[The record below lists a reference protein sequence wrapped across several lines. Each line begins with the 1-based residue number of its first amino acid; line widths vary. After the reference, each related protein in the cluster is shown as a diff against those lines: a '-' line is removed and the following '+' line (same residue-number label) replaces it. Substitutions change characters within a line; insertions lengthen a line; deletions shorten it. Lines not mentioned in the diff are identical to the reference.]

1 MNSWENGIIK
11 SNPIVRINLLTV
23 PKVTVSTLSGKKTTV
38 SFEVKVKE
46 APKAESAK

>member
-1 MNSWENGIIK
+1 MDKKSAKLIRVDSNGK
-11 SNPIVRINLLTV
+11 A
-23 PKVTVSTLSGKKTTV
+23 KVTVSTLSGKKTTV